1 MNEIPTIEERL
12 VTYYNDL
19 VKNNVIPGKAPI
31 TLEWLKRQ
39 RIVEGRNELDIR
51 FGHETV
57 NKVLGE
63 KTPLAKAEQYLN
75 EVRDDGKYELLPEIA
90 KLLAKECTEMLGS
103 DNVARRK
110 YSSLDK
116 YVSIHIVDI
125 PDTSITLGDMLFTS
139 RKEIQLYTL
148 VCINNFIFKHNNIN
162 DSEYSDVCFSIYIR
176 ELVYITLLEAFNE
189 ISKQIDYI
197 TKN

>member
-1 MNEIPTIEERL
+1 MSEITTIEERL

-19 VKNNVIPGKAPI
+19 VKNNVIPGKTPV
-31 TLEWLKRQ
+31 TLEWLRRQ

-51 FGHETV
+51 FGYETV
-57 NKVLGE
+57 NSVLGE

-75 EVRDDGKYELLPEIA
+75 EVRNDGKYELLPEIA

-103 DNVARRK
+103 DNVARLK

-148 VCINNFIFKHNNIN
+148 VCINNFISKHNNIN

-189 ISKQIDYI
+189 IREQVHYI
-197 TKN
+197 AKN

>member
-1 MNEIPTIEERL
+1 MSDIPTIEERL

-148 VCINNFIFKHNNIN
+148 VYINNFIFKHNNIN

-189 ISKQIDYI
+189 ISKQVDYI

>member
-1 MNEIPTIEERL
+1 MSEITTIEERL

-19 VKNNVIPGKAPI
+19 VKNNVIPGKTPV
-31 TLEWLKRQ
+31 TSEWLRRQ

-51 FGHETV
+51 FGYETV
-57 NKVLGE
+57 NSVLGE

-75 EVRDDGKYELLPEIA
+75 EVRNDGKYELLPEIA

-103 DNVARRK
+103 DNVARLK

-116 YVSIHIVDI
+116 YVSIHICNI
-125 PDTSITLGDMLFTS
+125 PGTSITLGDMLFTS

-148 VCINNFIFKHNNIN
+148 ICINNFISKHNNIN

-189 ISKQIDYI
+189 IREQVHYI
-197 TKN
+197 AKN